1 MQCQICAAT
10 STAGNLVSHL
20 RATVWRLGFCSVW
33 RLDYSCRGQVAT
45 CRKRLPCHWC
55 LAACGQACG
64 GTALVHCMLS
74 CSKGLRCHKLSSLIS
89 VTHLCVHRLSGDSM
103 RDEGS
108 LVGHIGRVCILPEVD
123 CSMVSRPANVSR
135 YALCLL
141 RIMPSQYSQEYGLA
155 HLKLKVVGA
164 LLTLSRPWWPGSAQ
178 GWICLSAQS
187 SSLHSHP

>member
-141 RIMPSQYSQEYGLA
+141 RIMPSQYSQEY
-155 HLKLKVVGA
+155 A
-164 LLTLSRPWWPGSAQ
+164 LH
-178 GWICLSAQS
+178 I
-187 SSLHSHP
+187 

>member
-1 MQCQICAAT
+1 M
-10 STAGNLVSHL
+10 SLVSSSL
-20 RATVWRLGFCSVW
+20 WKSVRRDCSGSLHAV
-33 RLDYSCRGQVAT
+33 
-45 CRKRLPCHWC
+45 
-55 LAACGQACG
+55 
-64 GTALVHCMLS
+64 ML
-74 CSKGLRCHKLSSLIS
+74 KGLRCHKLSSLIS

-123 CSMVSRPANVSR
+123 CSMVSRPANVPR